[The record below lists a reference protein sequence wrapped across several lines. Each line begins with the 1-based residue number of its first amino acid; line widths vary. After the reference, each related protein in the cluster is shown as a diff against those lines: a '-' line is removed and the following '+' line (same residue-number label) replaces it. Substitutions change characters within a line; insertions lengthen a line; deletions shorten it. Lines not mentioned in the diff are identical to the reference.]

1 MVTIL
6 DNILLT
12 ADNVVLLETLKYDR
26 KNNQTLLF
34 RNPAYI
40 IIADKLKDIANAFET
55 AGRYLKKG
63 YYIAGYLSYEAGF
76 LFDDYL
82 HRLTIE
88 KSDTPLIWL
97 GVYKEAE
104 RFRSRKDYQFLN
116 EDDYAISD
124 AGLDTSGEEYDE
136 AILKIRNYIK
146 SGDIYQVNYTC
157 RYNFGFE
164 GNPLDLYKSLRK
176 RQLVSYA
183 AFIKHR
189 DISVISLSPE
199 LFFRLSDNRIT
210 AKPMKGTIRRG
221 RTFKE
226 DCELSASLKNSGKNR
241 AENLMIVD
249 LLRNDLGKICEIGS
263 INVPELYEIE
273 KYETLY
279 QMTSTIEGI
288 IKKETDLYS
297 LFKSIFPSGSV
308 TGAPK
313 LRAMEIIHELE
324 KSPRGIYTGA
334 IGYIAPRGD
343 AVFNV
348 AIRTIVINKN
358 KGKMGVGSGIVWD
371 SDSKNEYE
379 ECILKTDFLSGK
391 TVHHYADK
399 DFKLIES
406 ILWANGKYR
415 FFREHIKRL
424 KDSARYFGFQF
435 DREKI
440 INKIFENSKYLN
452 GKNRYK
458 VRVLMNKNGDIEI
471 DNVETVDKDKHGINY
486 ICISDRQTD
495 SNSVFLYHKTTVR
508 DLYDTE
514 YKKAKEKGFYDVIFT
529 NERGEITEGCITNI
543 FIKKNNK
550 LITPPV
556 SCGLLNGI
564 YRQSVIRRNKNAIE
578 QIITVED
585 VLNADEIY
593 LCNSVRGMA
602 KVNLKNL

>member
-1 MVTIL
+1 MATIL

-12 ADNVVLLETLKYDR
+12 ADNVILLETLKFDR

-34 RNPAYI
+34 RNPARI
-40 IIADKLKDIANAFET
+40 IVADKLKEVVNAFET
-55 AGRYLKKG
+55 AERYLKKG
-63 YYIAGYLSYEAGF
+63 YYIAGYLSYEASF
-76 LFDDYL
+76 VFDDYL
-82 HRLTIE
+82 HRLTPE

-104 RFRSRKDYQFLN
+104 RFKSHKDYLFLD
-116 EDDYAISD
+116 EDDYAIYD
-124 AGLDTSGEEYDE
+124 AGLDTFEEEYDK
-136 AILKIRNYIK
+136 AIHKIRNYIK
-146 SGDIYQVNYTC
+146 SGDTYQVNYTC
-157 RYNFGFE
+157 RYNFSFKGD
-164 GNPLDLYKSLRK
+164 PLNLYKSLRK

-199 LFFRLSDNRIT
+199 LFFRLSDSRIT

-221 RTFKE
+221 KTLKE
-226 DCELSASLKNSGKNR
+226 DYELSASLESSEKDR

-249 LLRNDLGKICEIGS
+249 LLRNDLGKICETGS
-263 INVPELYEIE
+263 INVPKLYEIE

-288 IKKETDLYS
+288 IKKETGLYS
-297 LFKSIFPSGSV
+297 LFKNIFPSGSV

-334 IGYIAPRGD
+334 IGYIAPHGD

-379 ECILKTDFLSGK
+379 ECILKTGFLSDKG
-391 TVHHYADK
+391 VHLYANK

-415 FFREHIKRL
+415 FLREHIKRL

-435 DREKI
+435 DRERI
-440 INKIFENSKYLN
+440 INKILENLNYLN
-452 GKNRYK
+452 SKNRYK

-471 DNVETVDKDKHGINY
+471 DNGEIDDKDKHGINY
-486 ICISDRQTD
+486 IHISDKRTD
-495 SNSVFLYHKTTVR
+495 SNNVFLYHKTTAR
-508 DLYDTE
+508 DIYDTA
-514 YKKAKEKGFYDVIFT
+514 YKEAKNKGFYDVIFT
-529 NERGEITEGCITNI
+529 NEREEITEGCITNI
-543 FIKKNNK
+543 FIKKDNK
-550 LITPPV
+550 LVTPPV

-564 YRQSVIRRNKNAIE
+564 YRQSVVRRNKNVIE
-578 QIITVED
+578 QIIKVED
-585 VLNADEIY
+585 VLNADGIY
-593 LCNSVRGMA
+593 LCNSVRGMV
-602 KVNLKNL
+602 KVKL

>member
-1 MVTIL
+1 MATIL

-12 ADNVVLLETLKYDR
+12 ADNVILLETLKYDR

-34 RNPAYI
+34 RNPARI
-40 IIADKLKDIANAFET
+40 IVADKLKEVVNAFET
-55 AGRYLKKG
+55 AERYLKKG
-63 YYIAGYLSYEAGF
+63 YYIAGYLSYEASF
-76 LFDDYL
+76 VFDDYL
-82 HRLTIE
+82 HRLTPE

-104 RFRSRKDYQFLN
+104 RFRSHKDYLFLD
-116 EDDYAISD
+116 EDDYAIYD
-124 AGLDTSGEEYDE
+124 TGLDTSEDEYDK
-136 AILKIRNYIK
+136 AIHKIRNYIK

-157 RYNFGFE
+157 RYNFRFE
-164 GNPLDLYKSLRK
+164 GNPLNLYKSLRK

-183 AFIKHR
+183 AFVKHR

-199 LFFRLSDNRIT
+199 LFFRLSDSRIT
-210 AKPMKGTIRRG
+210 VKPMKGTIRRG
-221 RTFKE
+221 KTLKE
-226 DCELSASLKNSGKNR
+226 DHELSASLKSSEKNR

-249 LLRNDLGKICEIGS
+249 LLRNDLGKICETGS
-263 INVPELYEIE
+263 INVPKLYEIE

-288 IKKETDLYS
+288 IKKETGLYS
-297 LFKSIFPSGSV
+297 LFKNIFPSGSV

-313 LRAMEIIHELE
+313 LKAMEIIHELE

-334 IGYIAPRGD
+334 IGYIAPHGD

-379 ECILKTDFLSGK
+379 ECILKTDFLSDKG
-391 TVHHYADK
+391 VHPYANK

-415 FFREHIKRL
+415 FLREHIKRL

-435 DREKI
+435 DRERI
-440 INKIFENSKYLN
+440 INKILENSNYLN
-452 GKNRYK
+452 SKNRYK
-458 VRVLMNKNGDIEI
+458 MRVLMNKNGDIEI
-471 DNVETVDKDKHGINY
+471 DNGEIDDKDKHGINY
-486 ICISDRQTD
+486 IYISDKRTD
-495 SNSVFLYHKTTVR
+495 SNNVFLYHKTTAR
-508 DLYDTE
+508 DIYDTA
-514 YKKAKEKGFYDVIFT
+514 YKEAKNKGFYDVIFT
-529 NERGEITEGCITNI
+529 NEREEITEGCITNI
-543 FIKKNNK
+543 FIKKDNK
-550 LITPPV
+550 LVTPPV

-564 YRQSVIRRNKNAIE
+564 YRQSVVRRNKNVIE
-578 QIITVED
+578 QIIKVED
-585 VLNADEIY
+585 ILNADGIY
-593 LCNSVRGMA
+593 LCNSVRGMV
-602 KVNLKNL
+602 KVKL